1 MQESY
6 NNCKKK
12 TIQKYIKLYEKIK
25 LKNKKVSR
33 KQSIAI
39 ALSLSQKECEKKLS
53 NDDIKKMEEK
63 IDLFINDNDINTLK
77 LSMIKMYKI
86 LCKYYVN
93 KKKYYKVF
101 NIQDKFMKKIIKLQ
115 HENYLSEKI
124 YKEIIKKS

>member
-1 MQESY
+1 MTESY

-25 LKNKKVSR
+25 VKNKKVSR

-53 NDDIKKMEEK
+53 NDDIKKMEET
-63 IDLFINDNDINTLK
+63 IDLFINDKDINNLK
-77 LSMIKMYKI
+77 LSLIKMYKI
-86 LCKYYVN
+86 LCKYYIN
-93 KKKYYKVF
+93 KKKYNKIF

-115 HENYLSEKI
+115 HENYISEKL
-124 YKEIIKKS
+124 YKEIIKK

>member
-12 TIQKYIKLYEKIK
+12 TIQKYIKLYERIK

-33 KQSIAI
+33 QQSIAI

-63 IDLFINDNDINTLK
+63 IDLFINDNDNNKLK

-86 LCKYYVN
+86 LCKYYVD

-115 HENYLSEKI
+115 HENYLSEKL
-124 YKEIIKKS
+124 YKEIIKK